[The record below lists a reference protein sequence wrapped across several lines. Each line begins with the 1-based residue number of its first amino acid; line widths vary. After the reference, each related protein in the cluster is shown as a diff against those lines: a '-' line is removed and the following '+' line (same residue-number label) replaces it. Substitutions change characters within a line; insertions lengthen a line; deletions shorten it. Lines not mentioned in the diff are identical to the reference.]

1 MTSEMDV
8 LFPIPTGGRN
18 ADDMGLPSPI
28 KPSLPDLT
36 DADRAYLCSRID
48 ESLRSE
54 NEYRSLIEDVFR
66 AGLAAGRE
74 RAIEEAAANLTAS
87 SPRPR

>member
-1 MTSEMDV
+1 M
-8 LFPIPTGGRN
+8 PT
-18 ADDMGLPSPI
+18 
-28 KPSLPDLT
+28 DLT

-54 NEYRSLIEDVFR
+54 NEYRSLIEDVYR

-74 RAIEEAAANLTAS
+74 RAIEECAKLGETLTANHRDDPLANS
-87 SPRPR
+87 HDGGIRRYAKAIMALK